1 MTVLAASGDSG
12 AADVKFNETT
22 YYLHPVTSWPDSDPL
37 VTGVGGTQLR
47 QSAKGAWH
55 SVVWNDTYNVPT
67 QQFIF
72 GNKGPNP
79 LAGGGGKSVIFSR
92 PKYQNS
98 VAGVTGAARGVPDI
112 SMSGACNGAVDM
124 YQSFK
129 GQPAGWYPTCG
140 TSEATP
146 LFAGVVALADQVA
159 GHPLGLI
166 NPALYEMSAMGA
178 AAGIVDV
185 TKGNNTVSFPQG
197 GKVHTVTGFSARP
210 GYDLASG
217 VGTVNAALLRAG
229 TGAPGRPAARRR
241 APPQHA
247 GPGPPGPARATAF
260 RTHPAGE
267 RLRIPIMSTQDVPG
281 PRPGLRPLPEHE
293 EDLGGLLTLVAQGDE
308 TAFEA
313 AYDRLAR
320 PVYGL
325 IRKVLRDP
333 AQSEEVAQ
341 EVLLEVW
348 RTASRFDAT
357 RGSAMTW
364 VMTIAHRRAVD
375 RVRSVSA
382 ETQREQKV
390 STVSATPPE
399 GVAET
404 VESRL
409 DAERV
414 RRCLD
419 SLTELQRQSITLAY
433 YGGYTYPEVA
443 SLLSTALGTIKTRV
457 RDGLIRMRD
466 CMGVSW

>member
-1 MTVLAASGDSG
+1 
-12 AADVKFNETT
+12 
-22 YYLHPVTSWPDSDPL
+22 
-37 VTGVGGTQLR
+37 
-47 QSAKGAWH
+47 
-55 SVVWNDTYNVPT
+55 
-67 QQFIF
+67 
-72 GNKGPNP
+72 
-79 LAGGGGKSVIFSR
+79 
-92 PKYQNS
+92 
-98 VAGVTGAARGVPDI
+98 
-112 SMSGACNGAVDM
+112 
-124 YQSFK
+124 
-129 GQPAGWYPTCG
+129 
-140 TSEATP
+140 
-146 LFAGVVALADQVA
+146 
-159 GHPLGLI
+159 
-166 NPALYEMSAMGA
+166 
-178 AAGIVDV
+178 
-185 TKGNNTVSFPQG
+185 
-197 GKVHTVTGFSARP
+197 
-210 GYDLASG
+210 
-217 VGTVNAALLRAG
+217 
-229 TGAPGRPAARRR
+229 
-241 APPQHA
+241 
-247 GPGPPGPARATAF
+247 
-260 RTHPAGE
+260 
-267 RLRIPIMSTQDVPG
+267 MSTEDAPE
-281 PRPGLRPLPEHE
+281 PRPGLRRLPEHE
-293 EDLGGLLTLVAQGDE
+293 EDLGGLLAMVARGDE

-325 IRKVLRDP
+325 IRKVVRDP

-382 ETQREQKV
+382 QTQREQKV
-390 STVSATPPE
+390 SAFSAVPAE